1 MIIDH
6 EPSLLKRTFN
16 YVRDYP
22 AEALLN
28 VLFIAM
34 LFDLDSTLEDLDD
47 QLEANQ

>member
-16 YVRDYP
+16 YVREYP

-28 VLFIAM
+28 VLFIAL

-47 QLEANQ
+47 QMETNQ

>member
-6 EPSLLKRTFN
+6 EPSFLNRIIQ
-16 YVRDYP
+16 YVKNYP

-28 VLFIAM
+28 VLFIVL
-34 LFDLDSTLEDLDD
+34 LFDIDNTLEDLDD

>member
-6 EPSLLKRTFN
+6 EPSPLKRTIQ
-16 YVRDYP
+16 YIKDYP

-28 VLFIAM
+28 VLFIAL
-34 LFDLDSTLEDLDD
+34 LFDIDNTLEDLDD

>member
-6 EPSLLKRTFN
+6 EPSLFKRTIQ
-16 YVRDYP
+16 YIKDYP

-28 VLFIAM
+28 VLFIAL
-34 LFDLDSTLEDLDD
+34 LFDIDNTLEDLDD

>member
-6 EPSLLKRTFN
+6 EPSLLKRIIQ
-16 YVRDYP
+16 YVKNYP

-28 VLFIAM
+28 VLFIVL
-34 LFDLDSTLEDLDD
+34 LFDIDNTLEDLDD

>member
-6 EPSLLKRTFN
+6 EPSFLKRTIQ
-16 YVRDYP
+16 YIKDYP

-28 VLFIAM
+28 VLFIVL
-34 LFDLDSTLEDLDD
+34 LFDIDDTLEDLDD

>member
-6 EPSLLKRTFN
+6 EPSLLKRTIQ
-16 YVRDYP
+16 YIKDYP

-28 VLFIAM
+28 VLFIAL
-34 LFDLDSTLEDLDD
+34 LFDIDNTLEDLDD

>member
-28 VLFIAM
+28 VLFIAL
-34 LFDLDSTLEDLDD
+34 LFDIDNTLEDLDD